1 MPRKKETLP
10 QPIDK
15 KPDFHKGIS
24 KVIVSTPYALATNV
38 IEALYK
44 DTPITDGNQNKK
56 GLAAGVT
63 ADEMSRQTD
72 EVKNGDLSSIEGIL
86 TGQIHVLNH
95 WFMRY
100 LHLAYKN
107 SGNSGNGT
115 NEVMLA
121 QYQLALKMQEQTR
134 KTAATLGALKQPK
147 QTSFIKQQVNN
158 ADNQQII
165 NGPQVNQR
173 TENIL
178 LEQPNKLMDGG
189 RTIDTWVDTGT
200 PATPVGDYSELEAVG
215 AVNWTKNG
223 RR

>member
-24 KVIVSTPYALATNV
+24 KMLVSEPYALATSV
-38 IEALYK
+38 IETLYAN
-44 DTPITDGNQNKK
+44 TPIGDGKNSKK
-56 GLAAGVT
+56 GLATGLA
-63 ADEMSRQTD
+63 AAEISRQTD

-100 LHLAYKN
+100 LSLAYSNHGK
-107 SGNSGNGT
+107 GAT
-115 NEVMLA
+115 EVMLA

-189 RTIDTWVDTGT
+189 RTIDTWVDAGT
-200 PATPVGDYSELEAVG
+200 QATPGREYSELEAVG
-215 AVNWTKNG
+215 TVNWTKNG